1 MKGGSCTL
9 NMTLRIFEI
18 EGLFQHSG
26 TTFSIAHHLSRHN
39 QIRDQGKK
47 NHCLITLPFLFQ
59 RKQSNIDATR
69 KATDSTCI
77 YSNYSVSQKS

>member
-1 MKGGSCTL
+1 MKGGSCSL

-47 NHCLITLPFLFQ
+47 ESLSYLSKGNVISYHITLLI
-59 RKQSNIDATR
+59 SE
-69 KATDSTCI
+69 KA
-77 YSNYSVSQKS
+77 K